1 MTNKSTTNP
10 PLDSSWESALRRQ
23 TREIRQAIDAMTLV
37 GSGTLSTRT
46 KVCGKATCRC
56 ATDPEARHG
65 PYYEWTRRV
74 EGRYRHSVVS
84 PRQAELLERAIANYK
99 EIQRLL
105 RLWEAETAAAILDN
119 ENLSY

>member
-37 GSGTLSTRT
+37 GSGTLSIRT
-46 KVCGKATCRC
+46 KVCGKPTCRC

-74 EGRYRHSVVS
+74 EGRYRHSIVS

>member
-1 MTNKSTTNP
+1 
-10 PLDSSWESALRRQ
+10 
-23 TREIRQAIDAMTLV
+23 MTLV

-46 KVCGKATCRC
+46 KVCGKPTCRC

-105 RLWEAETAAAILDN
+105 RLWEEETAAAILDN